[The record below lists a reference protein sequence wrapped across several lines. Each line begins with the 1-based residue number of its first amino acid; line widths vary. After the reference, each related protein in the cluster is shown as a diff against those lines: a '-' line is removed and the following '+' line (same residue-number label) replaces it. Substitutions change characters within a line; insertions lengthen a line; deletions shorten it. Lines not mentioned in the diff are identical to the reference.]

1 MNAWQTNVD
10 IQPVVNDYNALASM
24 CQDFTKTKEQCSQ
37 TMKQRVTE
45 AFGSTIHHLEAM
57 KIIPKVYLNNR
68 KCSAQKIVYHILLE
82 LQSEDS
88 LYILLELK
96 VRKIFL
102 AVYYVN
108 TNLPIKRAQA
118 LFSEKELSELPGDSS
133 FISNQI
139 GMFK

>member
-1 MNAWQTNVD
+1 
-10 IQPVVNDYNALASM
+10 M

-45 AFGSTIHHLEAM
+45 AFGSTIYHLEAM

-118 LFSEKELSELPGDSS
+118 LFSEKELIELPGDSS